1 MISFL
6 NSNEVIIVRVGK
18 FRVIF
23 RGVKWGGYVMKKSI
37 ILILLLVACIFA
49 FNHFAQNNRNELSEL
64 GTPVQN
70 VKLEYKSERGFGND
84 RFDMYSFSVEGEINF
99 NNEDSNLEA
108 IYQKEFRNILN
119 TESKKNPELK
129 EKQNQIENLL
139 EKKRFMYK
147 SINLKGTKKLYLYD
161 SVSKKG
167 YCFILII

>member
-18 FRVIF
+18 FKVIF
-23 RGVKWGGYVMKKSI
+23 RGVKWGGYIMKKSI
-37 ILILLLVACIFA
+37 ILILILVACIFA
-49 FNHFAQNNRNELSEL
+49 FNHVAQNNRNELSEL

-70 VKLEYKSERGFGND
+70 IKLEYKSERGFGND
-84 RFDMYSFSVEGEINF
+84 RFDMYSFSVEGKIDF

-139 EKKRFMYK
+139 EKKRFVYK

-161 SVSKKG
+161 SVSNKG
-167 YCFILII
+167 YCFIVTI

>member
-1 MISFL
+1 M
-6 NSNEVIIVRVGK
+6 RVGK
-18 FRVIF
+18 FKVIF
-23 RGVKWGGYVMKKSI
+23 RDVKWGGYVMKKSI
-37 ILILLLVACIFA
+37 ILILILVACIFA
-49 FNHFAQNNRNELSEL
+49 FNHFAQNSRNELSEL

-70 VKLEYKSERGFGND
+70 IKLEYKSERGFGND
-84 RFDMYSFSVEGEINF
+84 KFDIYSFSVEGEIDF

-119 TESKKNPELK
+119 TESKKNEALK

-161 SVSKKG
+161 SVSNKG
-167 YCFILII
+167 YCFIVTI